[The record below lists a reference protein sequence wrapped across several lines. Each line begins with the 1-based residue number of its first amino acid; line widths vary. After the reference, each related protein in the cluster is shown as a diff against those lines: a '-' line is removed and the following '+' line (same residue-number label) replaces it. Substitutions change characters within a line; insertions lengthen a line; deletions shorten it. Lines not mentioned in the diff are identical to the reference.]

1 MLTIRPLFRRISQRL
16 LRNWNAEF
24 KGSDLTALSVTNRR
38 IAMWKLML
46 AGVLTLAAM
55 RSTPAVAGNELV
67 VTDGRI
73 VEFKAMLKLS
83 ADQEQYWVPVE
94 ATLRD
99 IARRRNVAATT
110 LDDKSLKRLLAS
122 AMPLLRRLDPEQK
135 RDLMALARSLGIFS
149 LAIAF

>member
-1 MLTIRPLFRRISQRL
+1 MLTIRPLFCRISQRL

-94 ATLRD
+94 ATFAGHRT
-99 IARRRNVAATT
+99 AAE
-110 LDDKSLKRLLAS
+110 R
-122 AMPLLRRLDPEQK
+122 
-135 RDLMALARSLGIFS
+135 G
-149 LAIAF
+149 

>member
-1 MLTIRPLFRRISQRL
+1 MVRRI
-16 LRNWNAEF
+16 
-24 KGSDLTALSVTNRR
+24 G
-38 IAMWKLML
+38 
-46 AGVLTLAAM
+46 AG
-55 RSTPAVAGNELV
+55 
-67 VTDGRI
+67 
-73 VEFKAMLKLS
+73 
-83 ADQEQYWVPVE
+83 QVPVE